1 MVTLNDKMVRI
12 ENKTIKTLA
21 SFKEPRI
28 VKILF
33 EESYYNSK
41 DESYRVLCLER
52 PLEGGRLS
60 ICETVNQV
68 TFNTFEDCSKYLH
81 SDPITQKYL
90 GDINEKIFKF
100 KLSLESFN
108 SSLQALQQSCESIYS
123 TSLTVSIYKLLSF
136 SFILQSLH
144 SFFFLTKFYFKKN

>member
-52 PLEGGRLS
+52 PLEGGKLS

-68 TFNTFEDCSKYLH
+68 TFNTFDDCSKYLH

-123 TSLTVSIYKLLSF
+123 TSLTVLIYNY
-136 SFILQSLH
+136 SLNL
-144 SFFFLTKFYFKKN
+144 FFFSHKFFFF